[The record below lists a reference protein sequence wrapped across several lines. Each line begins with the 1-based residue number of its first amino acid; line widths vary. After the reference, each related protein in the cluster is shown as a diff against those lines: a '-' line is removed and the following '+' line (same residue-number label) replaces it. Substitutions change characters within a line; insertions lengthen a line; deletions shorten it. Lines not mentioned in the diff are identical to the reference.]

1 MTSRRQSVERWFIR
15 RGVPHVIHDYRA
27 TTDVFTRAVPFL
39 ALVFLVELF
48 ASFGD
53 RFQGWAQFGVFW
65 AGAAIALGAVGAVNR
80 LRGRRLFQLPDRVGA
95 VELAVFV
102 LVPPV
107 LPALFSDDRLSDA
120 LGLAGINIAV
130 VMVTY
135 VAVSFGLL
143 PMLLWAVSYSASQI
157 ALIGRLVGRIL
168 PLLLVFSA
176 FLFLNAEVWQVAHDF
191 TWPYY
196 TIVLGAVAIIALGSV
211 AVRVPSELVGLARF
225 ESWEQVRRLV
235 DGCDSPL
242 APAAAPSGFSVA
254 DVPALDRMDRVNL
267 GLLMFV
273 AQAVRVVLV
282 GVVIGVFYVAFGL
295 LAVREATIV
304 SWVAAD
310 ALDPLA
316 RFGLFGSELVL
327 TWELLGVSGFIA
339 TLSALQFAV
348 STVTDKAYREHFYDD
363 MANEAREVL
372 ATRALYLSELG
383 KDEHSRSLVSLS
395 EPPDF
400 IAELS

>member
-1 MTSRRQSVERWFIR
+1 MTSRREAAERWFIR

-39 ALVFLVELF
+39 ALVFLVEIF

-53 RFQGWAQFGVFW
+53 RFDGWAQFGVFC
-65 AGAAIALGAVGAVNR
+65 AGAGIALGAVAAVNR

-95 VELAVFV
+95 IELAVFV

-107 LPALFSDDRLSDA
+107 LPALFSEDRLSDTA
-120 LGLAGINIAV
+120 GLAVINVALLAG
-130 VMVTY
+130 TY
-135 VAVSFGLL
+135 VVVSFGLL
-143 PMLLWAVSYSASQI
+143 PMLVWAGAYSINQI

-196 TIVLGAVAIIALGSV
+196 AIVLGVFGLIAFGSV
-211 AVRVPSELVGLARF
+211 TVRVPSELVGLARF
-225 ESWEQVRRLV
+225 DNWEQACELI
-235 DGCDSPL
+235 DECESPL
-242 APAAAPSGFSVA
+242 SPATPPTDLPVSAIP
-254 DVPALDRMDRVNL
+254 PLDRMDRVNL

-273 AQAVRVVLV
+273 AQAVRVLLV
-282 GVVIGVFYVAFGL
+282 GVVIGAFYVGFGL
-295 LAVREATIV
+295 LTVREATIV
-304 SWVAAD
+304 SWVASD
-310 ALDPLA
+310 GLDPLA
-316 RFGLFGSELVL
+316 RFGLFGNELVL
-327 TWELLGVSGFIA
+327 TWELLAVSGFIA

-348 STVTDKAYREHFYDD
+348 STIVDKAYREHFYDD

-372 ATRALYLSELG
+372 ATRALYL
-383 KDEHSRSLVSLS
+383 
-395 EPPDF
+395 
-400 IAELS
+400 AELSREAEKEDG

>member
-1 MTSRRQSVERWFIR
+1 MTSRREAVERWFIR

-39 ALVFLVELF
+39 ALVFLIEIF

-53 RFQGWAQFGVFW
+53 RFDGWAQFGVFW
-65 AGAAIALGAVGAVNR
+65 AGAAIALGAVAAVNA

-95 VELAVFV
+95 IELAVFV
-102 LVPPV
+102 LIPPV
-107 LPALFSDDRLSDA
+107 LPALFSDDRLSDTA
-120 LGLAGINIAV
+120 GLAVINIALLVGAYV
-130 VMVTY
+130 V
-135 VAVSFGLL
+135 VSFGLL
-143 PMLLWAVSYSASQI
+143 PMLVWAGGYSLNQI

-191 TWPYY
+191 TWPFYA
-196 TIVLGAVAIIALGSV
+196 IVLGVVGLVALGSV
-211 AVRVPSELVGLARF
+211 AVRVPSEVVGLARF
-225 ESWEQVRRLV
+225 ESWEEACALI

-242 APAAAPSGFSVA
+242 APAEPPTGFAAS
-254 DVPALDRMDRVNL
+254 DVPPLNRMDRVNL

-282 GVVIGVFYVAFGL
+282 GVVIGAFYVAFGL

-304 SWVAAD
+304 SWVASD

-316 RFGLFGSELVL
+316 RFGLFGNELVL
-327 TWELLGVSGFIA
+327 TWGVVRGVGLHRHPVGPSVRSVNHHRQGIPGALLRRHG
-339 TLSALQFAV
+339 
-348 STVTDKAYREHFYDD
+348 
-363 MANEAREVL
+363 
-372 ATRALYLSELG
+372 
-383 KDEHSRSLVSLS
+383 
-395 EPPDF
+395 P
-400 IAELS
+400 

>member
-1 MTSRRQSVERWFIR
+1 MTSRREAVERWFIY

-39 ALVFLVELF
+39 ALVFLVEIF

-53 RFQGWAQFGVFW
+53 RFDGWAQFGVFW
-65 AGAAIALGAVGAVNR
+65 AGAGIALGAVAAVNR

-95 VELAVFV
+95 IELAVFV

-107 LPALFSDDRLSDA
+107 LPALFSEDRLSDTA
-120 LGLAGINIAV
+120 GLALINVALLIGAYV
-130 VMVTY
+130 V
-135 VAVSFGLL
+135 VSFGLL
-143 PMLLWAVSYSASQI
+143 PMLFWAGGYSLSQI

-191 TWPYY
+191 TWPFYA
-196 TIVLGAVAIIALGSV
+196 IVLGVFGLIAFGSV
-211 AVRVPSELVGLARF
+211 AIRVPSELVGLARF
-225 ESWEQVRRLV
+225 DSWEQVGQLV
-235 DGCDSPL
+235 DECDSPL
-242 APAAAPSGFSVA
+242 APAMPPADFPVSAVAP
-254 DVPALDRMDRVNL
+254 LDRMDRVNL

-282 GVVIGVFYVAFGL
+282 GVVIGAFYVGFGL
-295 LAVREATIV
+295 LTVREATIV
-304 SWVAAD
+304 SWVASGQ
-310 ALDPLA
+310 LDPLA
-316 RFGLFGSELVL
+316 RFGLFGNELVL
-327 TWELLGVSGFIA
+327 TWELLAVSGFIA

-348 STVTDKAYREHFYDD
+348 STIVDKAYREHFYDD

-372 ATRALYLSELG
+372 ATRALYL
-383 KDEHSRSLVSLS
+383 
-395 EPPDF
+395 
-400 IAELS
+400 AELSREASQEDG

>member
-1 MTSRRQSVERWFIR
+1 MTSRQEATERWFIR

-53 RFQGWAQFGVFW
+53 RFDGWAQFGVFC
-65 AGAAIALGAVGAVNR
+65 AGAGIALGAVAAVNR

-95 VELAVFV
+95 IELAVFV

-107 LPALFSDDRLSDA
+107 LPALFSEDRLSDTA
-120 LGLAGINIAV
+120 GLALINIALLV
-130 VMVTY
+130 VAY
-135 VAVSFGLL
+135 VVVSFGLL
-143 PMLLWAVSYSASQI
+143 PMLVWAGAYSINQI

-196 TIVLGAVAIIALGSV
+196 AIVLGVFGLIAFGSV

-225 ESWEQVRRLV
+225 DNWEQACELI
-235 DGCDSPL
+235 DQCDSPL
-242 APAAAPSGFSVA
+242 APATSPTDLPISAIP
-254 DVPALDRMDRVNL
+254 PLDRMDRVNL

-273 AQAVRVVLV
+273 AQAVRVLLV
-282 GVVIGVFYVAFGL
+282 GVVIGAFYVGFGL
-295 LAVREATIV
+295 LTVREATIV
-304 SWVAAD
+304 SWVASD
-310 ALDPLA
+310 GLDPLA
-316 RFGLFGSELVL
+316 RFGLFGNELVL
-327 TWELLGVSGFIA
+327 TWELLAVSGFIA

-348 STVTDKAYREHFYDD
+348 STIVDKAYREHFYDD

-372 ATRALYLSELG
+372 ATRALYL
-383 KDEHSRSLVSLS
+383 
-395 EPPDF
+395 
-400 IAELS
+400 AELSGEAEQEDG

>member
-1 MTSRRQSVERWFIR
+1 MTSRREAVERWFIY

-39 ALVFLVELF
+39 ALVFLVEIF

-53 RFQGWAQFGVFW
+53 RFDGWAQFGAFW
-65 AGAAIALGAVGAVNR
+65 AGAGIALGAVAAVNR

-95 VELAVFV
+95 IELAVFV

-107 LPALFSDDRLSDA
+107 LPALFSEDRLSDTA
-120 LGLAGINIAV
+120 GLALINVALLIGAYV
-130 VMVTY
+130 V
-135 VAVSFGLL
+135 VSFGLL
-143 PMLLWAVSYSASQI
+143 PMLFWAGGYSLSQI

-191 TWPYY
+191 TWPFYA
-196 TIVLGAVAIIALGSV
+196 IVLGVFGLIAFGSV

-225 ESWEQVRRLV
+225 DNWEQVGQLV
-235 DGCDSPL
+235 DECDSPL
-242 APAAAPSGFSVA
+242 APATPPTDFPVSA
-254 DVPALDRMDRVNL
+254 VPPLDRMDRVNL

-282 GVVIGVFYVAFGL
+282 GVVIGAFYVGFGL
-295 LAVREATIV
+295 LTVREATIV
-304 SWVAAD
+304 SWVASD
-310 ALDPLA
+310 GLDPLA
-316 RFGLFGSELVL
+316 RFGLFGNELVL
-327 TWELLGVSGFIA
+327 TWELLAVSGFIA

-348 STVTDKAYREHFYDD
+348 STIVDKAYREHFYDD

-372 ATRALYLSELG
+372 ATRALYLAEF
-383 KDEHSRSLVSLS
+383 SREASQ
-395 EPPDF
+395 EDG
-400 IAELS
+400 

>member
-1 MTSRRQSVERWFIR
+1 MTSRREATERWFFW
-15 RGVPHVIHDYRA
+15 RGVPYVIHDYRA
-27 TTDVFTRAVPFL
+27 TTDVFTRAAPFL
-39 ALVFLVELF
+39 ALAFVVELF

-53 RFQGWAQFGVFW
+53 RFDGWAQFGVFC
-65 AGAAIALGAVGAVNR
+65 AGAAIALGAVATVNR
-80 LRGRRLFQLPDRVGA
+80 FRGRRLFQLPDRVGA
-95 VELAVFV
+95 IELAVFV

-107 LPALFSDDRLSDA
+107 LPALFSNNPWSDA
-120 LGLAGINIAV
+120 VGLALINIALV
-130 VMVTY
+130 VGAY
-135 VAVSFGLL
+135 VVVSFGLL
-143 PMLLWAVSYSASQI
+143 PMLFWAGAYSLSQI

-196 TIVLGAVAIIALGSV
+196 AIVLGVFGVVALGSV

-225 ESWEQVRRLV
+225 DNWEQVRQLI

-242 APAAAPSGFSVA
+242 APAAP
-254 DVPALDRMDRVNL
+254 PAGIPVSDIPPLDRMDRVNL

-282 GVVIGVFYVAFGL
+282 GVVIGAFYVAFGL
-295 LAVREATIV
+295 LAVREATIL
-304 SWVAAD
+304 SWVASD
-310 ALDPLA
+310 SLDPLA
-316 RFGLFGSELVL
+316 RFGLFGNELVL
-327 TWELLGVSGFIA
+327 TWELLAVSGFIA

-348 STVTDKAYREHFYDD
+348 STITDKAYREHFYDD

-372 ATRALYLSELG
+372 ATRALYL
-383 KDEHSRSLVSLS
+383 
-395 EPPDF
+395 
-400 IAELS
+400 AELRQDAQSSDS

>member
-1 MTSRRQSVERWFIR
+1 MTSRREAAERWFIY

-39 ALVFLVELF
+39 ALVFLVEIF

-53 RFQGWAQFGVFW
+53 RFDGWAQFGVFW
-65 AGAAIALGAVGAVNR
+65 AGAGIALGAVAGVNR

-95 VELAVFV
+95 IELAVFV

-107 LPALFSDDRLSDA
+107 LPALFSEDRLSDTA
-120 LGLAGINIAV
+120 GLALINVALLIG
-130 VMVTY
+130 TY
-135 VAVSFGLL
+135 VVVSFGLL
-143 PMLLWAVSYSASQI
+143 PMLFWAGGYSLSQI

-191 TWPYY
+191 TWPFYA
-196 TIVLGAVAIIALGSV
+196 IVLGVFGLIAFGSV

-225 ESWEQVRRLV
+225 DNWEQVGQLV
-235 DGCDSPL
+235 DECDSPL
-242 APAAAPSGFSVA
+242 APATPPTDLPISAIP
-254 DVPALDRMDRVNL
+254 PLDRMDRVNL

-273 AQAVRVVLV
+273 AQAVRVLLV
-282 GVVIGVFYVAFGL
+282 GVVIGAFYVGFGL
-295 LAVREATIV
+295 LTVREATIV
-304 SWVAAD
+304 SWVASD
-310 ALDPLA
+310 GLDPLA
-316 RFGLFGSELVL
+316 RFGLFGNELVL
-327 TWELLGVSGFIA
+327 TWELLAVSGFIA

-348 STVTDKAYREHFYDD
+348 STIVDKAYREHFYDD

-372 ATRALYLSELG
+372 ATRALYL
-383 KDEHSRSLVSLS
+383 
-395 EPPDF
+395 
-400 IAELS
+400 AELSREAEQEDG

>member
-1 MTSRRQSVERWFIR
+1 MTSRRQAVERWFIR

-39 ALVFLVELF
+39 ALVFLIEIF

-53 RFQGWAQFGVFW
+53 RFGGWAQFGVFW
-65 AGAAIALGAVGAVNR
+65 AGAAIALGAVAAVNG
-80 LRGRRLFQLPDRVGA
+80 LRGRRLFQLPERVGV

-102 LVPPV
+102 LIPPV
-107 LPALFSDDRLSDA
+107 LPALFSDDRLSDTA
-120 LGLAGINIAV
+120 GLAVINIALLV
-130 VMVTY
+130 GTY
-135 VAVSFGLL
+135 VVVSFGLL
-143 PMLLWAVSYSASQI
+143 PMLVWAGAYSFNQI

-191 TWPYY
+191 TWPFYA
-196 TIVLGAVAIIALGSV
+196 IVLGVVGLIALGSV
-211 AVRVPSELVGLARF
+211 AVRIPSELVGLARF
-225 ESWEQVRRLV
+225 ASWEEVCDLI

-242 APAAAPSGFSVA
+242 APATRPA
-254 DVPALDRMDRVNL
+254 DLAVSAVPPLDRMDRVNL

-273 AQAVRVVLV
+273 AQAVLV
-282 GVVIGVFYVAFGL
+282 GVVIGAFYVAFGL

-304 SWVAAD
+304 SWVASD

-316 RFGLFGSELVL
+316 RFGLFGNELVL
-327 TWELLGVSGFIA
+327 TWELLAVSGFIA

-348 STVTDKAYREHFYDD
+348 STITDKAYREHFYDD
-363 MANEAREVL
+363 MTHEAREVL
-372 ATRALYLSELG
+372 ATRALYL
-383 KDEHSRSLVSLS
+383 
-395 EPPDF
+395 
-400 IAELS
+400 AELSQEAEQEDG

>member
-1 MTSRRQSVERWFIR
+1 MTSRQEAAERWFFR

-27 TTDVFTRAVPFL
+27 TTDVFTRAAPFL
-39 ALVFLVELF
+39 ALVFVVELF

-53 RFQGWAQFGVFW
+53 RFDGWAQFGVFC
-65 AGAAIALGAVGAVNR
+65 AGAAIALGAVAAVNR
-80 LRGRRLFQLPDRVGA
+80 FRGRRLFQLPDRVGA
-95 VELAVFV
+95 IELAVFV

-107 LPALFSDDRLSDA
+107 LPALFSNNPWSDA
-120 LGLAGINIAV
+120 VGLALINIALV
-130 VMVTY
+130 VGAY
-135 VAVSFGLL
+135 VVVSFGLL
-143 PMLLWAVSYSASQI
+143 PMLFWAGAYSLSQI

-196 TIVLGAVAIIALGSV
+196 AIVLGVFGVVAFGSV

-225 ESWEQVRRLV
+225 DNWEQVRQLI

-242 APAAAPSGFSVA
+242 APAAP
-254 DVPALDRMDRVNL
+254 PAGIPVSDIPPLDRMDRVNL

-282 GVVIGVFYVAFGL
+282 GVVIGAFYVAFGL
-295 LAVREATIV
+295 LAVREATIL
-304 SWVAAD
+304 SWVASD
-310 ALDPLA
+310 SLDPLA
-316 RFGLFGSELVL
+316 RFGLFGNELVL
-327 TWELLGVSGFIA
+327 TWELLAVSGFIA

-348 STVTDKAYREHFYDD
+348 STITDKAYREHFYDD

-372 ATRALYLSELG
+372 ATRALYL
-383 KDEHSRSLVSLS
+383 
-395 EPPDF
+395 
-400 IAELS
+400 AELRQDAQNSDS

>member
-1 MTSRRQSVERWFIR
+1 MTSRREAVERWFIY

-39 ALVFLVELF
+39 ALVFLVEIF

-53 RFQGWAQFGVFW
+53 RFDGWAQFGVFW
-65 AGAAIALGAVGAVNR
+65 AGAGIALGAVAAVNR

-95 VELAVFV
+95 IELAVFV

-107 LPALFSDDRLSDA
+107 LPALFSEDRLSDTA
-120 LGLAGINIAV
+120 GLALINVALLIGAYV
-130 VMVTY
+130 V
-135 VAVSFGLL
+135 VSFGLL
-143 PMLLWAVSYSASQI
+143 PMLFWAGGYSLSQI

-191 TWPYY
+191 TWPFYA
-196 TIVLGAVAIIALGSV
+196 IVLGVFGLIAFGSV

-225 ESWEQVRRLV
+225 DNWEQVGQLV
-235 DGCDSPL
+235 DECDSPL
-242 APAAAPSGFSVA
+242 APAMPPTDFPVSAVAP
-254 DVPALDRMDRVNL
+254 LDRMDRVNL

-282 GVVIGVFYVAFGL
+282 GVVIGAFYVGFGL
-295 LAVREATIV
+295 LTVREATIV
-304 SWVAAD
+304 SWVASGQ
-310 ALDPLA
+310 LDPLA
-316 RFGLFGSELVL
+316 RFGLFGNELVL
-327 TWELLGVSGFIA
+327 TWELLAVSGFIA

-348 STVTDKAYREHFYDD
+348 STIVDKAYREHFYDD

-372 ATRALYLSELG
+372 ATRALYL
-383 KDEHSRSLVSLS
+383 
-395 EPPDF
+395 
-400 IAELS
+400 AELSREASQEDG

>member
-1 MTSRRQSVERWFIR
+1 MTSRREAVERWFIR

-27 TTDVFTRAVPFL
+27 TTDVFTRAVPFF
-39 ALVFLVELF
+39 ALVFLIEIF

-53 RFQGWAQFGVFW
+53 RFDGWAQFGVFC
-65 AGAAIALGAVGAVNR
+65 AGAAIALGAVAAVNA
-80 LRGRRLFQLPDRVGA
+80 LRRRRLFQLPDRVGA
-95 VELAVFV
+95 IELAVFV
-102 LVPPV
+102 LIPPV
-107 LPALFSDDRLSDA
+107 LPALFSDDRLSDTA
-120 LGLAGINIAV
+120 GLAVINIILLVGAYV
-130 VMVTY
+130 V
-135 VAVSFGLL
+135 VSFGLL
-143 PMLLWAVSYSASQI
+143 PMLFWAGAYSINQI

-191 TWPYY
+191 TWPFYA
-196 TIVLGAVAIIALGSV
+196 IVLGVVGLIALGSV

-225 ESWEQVRRLV
+225 ESWEEACELV

-242 APAAAPSGFSVA
+242 APAKPPADFAVS
-254 DVPALDRMDRVNL
+254 DVPPLERMDRVNL

-282 GVVIGVFYVAFGL
+282 GVVIGAFYVAFGL

-304 SWVAAD
+304 SWVASD

-316 RFGLFGSELVL
+316 RFGLFGNELVL

-348 STVTDKAYREHFYDD
+348 STIVDKAYREHFYDD
-363 MANEAREVL
+363 MAHEAREVL
-372 ATRALYLSELG
+372 ATRALYL
-383 KDEHSRSLVSLS
+383 
-395 EPPDF
+395 
-400 IAELS
+400 AELSQEADPGDG

>member
-1 MTSRRQSVERWFIR
+1 MTSRRESVERWFIH

-39 ALVFLVELF
+39 ALVFLVEIF

-53 RFQGWAQFGVFW
+53 RFDGWAQFGVFW
-65 AGAAIALGAVGAVNR
+65 AGAGIALGAVAAVNR

-95 VELAVFV
+95 IELAVFM

-107 LPALFSDDRLSDA
+107 LPALFSNNPWSDA
-120 LGLAGINIAV
+120 VGLGLINLALLVGAYV
-130 VMVTY
+130 V
-135 VAVSFGLL
+135 VSFGLL
-143 PMLLWAVSYSASQI
+143 PMLVWAGGYSLNQI

-168 PLLLVFSA
+168 PLLLLFSA

-196 TIVLGAVAIIALGSV
+196 AIVMGVFGLIAFGSV

-225 ESWEQVRRLV
+225 ESWEQACELI

-242 APAAAPSGFSVA
+242 APATPPTDFSVSA
-254 DVPALDRMDRVNL
+254 VPLLDRMDRVNL

-282 GVVIGVFYVAFGL
+282 GVVIGSFYVAFGL
-295 LAVREATIV
+295 LTVREATIV
-304 SWVAAD
+304 SWVASD
-310 ALDPLA
+310 SLDPLA

-327 TWELLGVSGFIA
+327 TWELLAVSGFIA

-348 STVTDKAYREHFYDD
+348 STITDKAYREHFYDD
-363 MANEAREVL
+363 MAHEAREVL
-372 ATRALYLSELG
+372 ATRALYL
-383 KDEHSRSLVSLS
+383 
-395 EPPDF
+395 
-400 IAELS
+400 AELSREVEQEDG

>member
-1 MTSRRQSVERWFIR
+1 MTSRREAAERWFIY

-39 ALVFLVELF
+39 ALVFLVEIF

-53 RFQGWAQFGVFW
+53 RFDGWAQFGVFW
-65 AGAAIALGAVGAVNR
+65 AGAGIALGAVAGVNR

-95 VELAVFV
+95 IELAVFV

-107 LPALFSDDRLSDA
+107 LPALFSEDRLSDTA
-120 LGLAGINIAV
+120 GLALINVALLIGTFV
-130 VMVTY
+130 V
-135 VAVSFGLL
+135 VSFGLL
-143 PMLLWAVSYSASQI
+143 PMLFWAGGYSLSQI

-191 TWPYY
+191 TWPFYA
-196 TIVLGAVAIIALGSV
+196 IVLGVFGLIAFGSV

-225 ESWEQVRRLV
+225 DNWEQACELI
-235 DGCDSPL
+235 DQCDSPL
-242 APAAAPSGFSVA
+242 APATPPTDLPVSAIP
-254 DVPALDRMDRVNL
+254 PLDRMDRVNL

-273 AQAVRVVLV
+273 AQAVRVLLV
-282 GVVIGVFYVAFGL
+282 GVVIGAFYVGFGL
-295 LAVREATIV
+295 LTVREATIV
-304 SWVAAD
+304 SWVASD
-310 ALDPLA
+310 GLDPLA
-316 RFGLFGSELVL
+316 RFGLFGNELVL
-327 TWELLGVSGFIA
+327 TWELLAVSGFIA

-348 STVTDKAYREHFYDD
+348 STIVDKAYREHFYDD

-372 ATRALYLSELG
+372 ATRALYL
-383 KDEHSRSLVSLS
+383 
-395 EPPDF
+395 
-400 IAELS
+400 AELRQDVQNSDS

>member
-27 TTDVFTRAVPFL
+27 STDVFTRAAPFL
-39 ALVFLVELF
+39 ALVFLIEIF

-53 RFQGWAQFGVFW
+53 RFDGWAQFGVFW
-65 AGAAIALGAVGAVNR
+65 AGAAIALGAAGALNR

-95 VELAVFV
+95 IELAVFV

-107 LPALFSDDRLSDA
+107 LPALFSDDRLSDTA
-120 LGLAGINIAV
+120 GLAVVNIALIAGAYGV
-130 VMVTY
+130 
-135 VAVSFGLL
+135 VSFGLL
-143 PMLLWAVSYSASQI
+143 PMLRWAVSYSASQI

-191 TWPYY
+191 TGHYY
-196 TIVLGAVAIIALGSV
+196 AIVLGAFAVVALGSV
-211 AVRVPSELVGLARF
+211 AVRVPSELGELARF
-225 ESWEQVRRLV
+225 DSWEETCELI

-242 APAAAPSGFSVA
+242 APAEPPLDFSISAIAP
-254 DVPALDRMDRVNL
+254 LERMDRVNL
-267 GLLMFV
+267 GLLMFA

-282 GVVIGVFYVAFGL
+282 GVVIGLFYVAFGL

-310 ALDPLA
+310 ALNPLA
-316 RFGLFGSELVL
+316 RFGLFGSELVF
-327 TWELLGVSGFIA
+327 TWELLAVSGFIA

-363 MANEAREVL
+363 MANEIREVL
-372 ATRALYLSELG
+372 ATRALYL
-383 KDEHSRSLVSLS
+383 
-395 EPPDF
+395 
-400 IAELS
+400 AEFGGGGAV

>member
-1 MTSRRQSVERWFIR
+1 MTSRQEATERWFFR

-27 TTDVFTRAVPFL
+27 TTDVFTRAAPFL
-39 ALVFLVELF
+39 ALAFAVELF

-53 RFQGWAQFGVFW
+53 RFDGWAQFGVFC
-65 AGAAIALGAVGAVNR
+65 AGAAIALGTVAVVNR
-80 LRGRRLFQLPDRVGA
+80 FRGRRLFQLPDRVGA
-95 VELAVFV
+95 IELAVFV

-107 LPALFSDDRLSDA
+107 LPALFSNNPWPDA
-120 LGLAGINIAV
+120 VGLALINIALVVGAYV
-130 VMVTY
+130 VM
-135 VAVSFGLL
+135 SFGLL
-143 PMLLWAVSYSASQI
+143 PMLFWAGAYSLSQI

-196 TIVLGAVAIIALGSV
+196 AIVLGVFGVVALGSV

-225 ESWEQVRRLV
+225 DNWEQVRQLI

-242 APAAAPSGFSVA
+242 APADP
-254 DVPALDRMDRVNL
+254 PAGIPVSDIPPLDRVDRVNL

-282 GVVIGVFYVAFGL
+282 GVVIGAFYVAFGL

-304 SWVAAD
+304 SWVASD
-310 ALDPLA
+310 SLDPLA
-316 RFGLFGSELVL
+316 RFGLFGNELVL
-327 TWELLGVSGFIA
+327 TWELLAVSGFIA

-348 STVTDKAYREHFYDD
+348 STITDKAYREHFYDD

-372 ATRALYLSELG
+372 ATRALYL
-383 KDEHSRSLVSLS
+383 
-395 EPPDF
+395 
-400 IAELS
+400 AELRRDAQNSDS

>member
-1 MTSRRQSVERWFIR
+1 MTSRREAAERWFIR

-53 RFQGWAQFGVFW
+53 RFDGWAQFGVFC
-65 AGAAIALGAVGAVNR
+65 AGVAIALGAVAVVNWI
-80 LRGRRLFQLPDRVGA
+80 RGRRLLQLPDRVGA
-95 VELAVFV
+95 IELAVFV
-102 LVPPV
+102 LIPPV
-107 LPALFSDDRLSDA
+107 LPALFSDNRLSDTA
-120 LGLAGINIAV
+120 GLALINIALLV
-130 VMVTY
+130 VAY
-135 VAVSFGLL
+135 VVVSFGLL
-143 PMLLWAVSYSASQI
+143 PMLIWAGAYSINQI

-191 TWPYY
+191 TWPFYA
-196 TIVLGAVAIIALGSV
+196 IVLGVFGLIAFGSV

-225 ESWEQVRRLV
+225 DNWEQACQLI
-235 DGCDSPL
+235 DECESPL
-242 APAAAPSGFSVA
+242 SPAMPPTDLPVSAIAP
-254 DVPALDRMDRVNL
+254 LDRMDRVNL

-273 AQAVRVVLV
+273 AQAVRVLLV
-282 GVVIGVFYVAFGL
+282 GVVIGAFYVGFGL

-304 SWVAAD
+304 SWVASD
-310 ALDPLA
+310 GLDPLA
-316 RFGLFGSELVL
+316 RFGLFGNELVL
-327 TWELLGVSGFIA
+327 TWELLAVSGFIA

-348 STVTDKAYREHFYDD
+348 STIVDKAYREHFYDD

-372 ATRALYLSELG
+372 ATRALYL
-383 KDEHSRSLVSLS
+383 
-395 EPPDF
+395 
-400 IAELS
+400 AELRQDVQNSDS